1 MQSEDRVIQSNP
13 SRRASA
19 RLMAALRSRRRGT
32 FLVLVVGTLAM
43 LSIIMIVYVAVGN
56 ADQRTSVGAVRRN
69 RSDEVVD
76 GFAEYIAQV
85 IADDVTATVPDAAND
100 NFTSVDKLYF
110 RETWDAPRTDWNKD
124 SKFAAT
130 DFANARNFFTP
141 YGRGDDPWLASTTP
155 TWINYVPQT
164 NAPQNTDK
172 TFAKRMDWLHISNLA
187 PDGRFINLA
196 NLRESFGSEPG
207 IGNGPSGG
215 ARMSTGLTLYNA
227 TTGQPD
233 RRTVWGENT
242 NTSNASSIPAFFD
255 SWQAQ
260 AFRPAQPPFK
270 NGASDISPLDAEYP
284 PNQWADADGDGF
296 FDSRWFE
303 MVDARGANFNAPTT
317 WRNLLPADSS
327 YRWVFAARVVDLS
340 ALVNVNVAG
349 DLNAN
354 PNDETTLLTDKGEA
368 IDASLKWKYGT
379 QVLGRSPAEIDLR
392 RLLTMRDFR
401 EVILGQPATNGLPAA
416 IAPTASLTIDDI
428 QADKVT
434 QTVNRTY
441 AGGFSGLR
449 QPPPPSGAGPKSV
462 EDYSVYSSLIADIN
476 QTQGISPS
484 ATLPN
489 DVNIGLGAYRAMR
502 AAAAV
507 GRAPGRFN
515 DFTAHPLKL
524 ASQTVGSQELRWQA
538 FNTTAGAVDRPIYR
552 ANAQGTYLT
561 EPGFDFG
568 LGFRTETLLELL
580 TYRGTN
586 DPDVTSSLEAAMGG
600 RASSELGQAPTIN
613 TAPILLSPL
622 RENRSLEIERA
633 NLSYSTGS
641 NAGKPTEAAMLK
653 AYTDVRQYLTTLS
666 GARPI
671 TGRLQTSLGTDPWL
685 TGQSELGT
693 DDISIAL
700 TKDTP
705 ASSIFGGFANALMP
719 GLPAG
724 IPVAQP
730 PATATVL
737 DKAWDE
743 SAAEAKILRGMFYG
757 HQGPMTAL
765 LTAAHMAANF
775 DSGAKLATDTTRS
788 NPYALVLS
796 EDFQADVDG
805 KLPTN
810 TTPTSG
816 FLSAKRYFPGWWQG
830 RQFNLARAET
840 ARTNPTTVAR
850 IPKTTAEANL
860 PVPAVNVYGTG
871 DPHPFLV
878 GVATYTVYRDTYGT
892 ASLEGRQYSD
902 IEGFGTPPH
911 SGVKFITINGVL
923 DDKNPDFL
931 FRVFA
936 VQMHNPHPYP
946 LKLSSNVSTSGNQNV
961 SGPHVDINTLDQS
974 HYIRVGTGNRSKYY
988 VLLDVDEKIASDQY
1002 SGEYSVQP
1010 VVMQP
1015 GETIVFY
1022 ALSRDRKSIA
1032 EKKVNASAR
1041 FDSATVNSPQLLE
1054 KWLENQ
1060 LGPKSGTNFRR
1071 LQMLRVEDSKF
1082 GAAAA
1087 PQLATPVFTTTNRAD
1102 GVLVPPAEDSDD
1114 HVMLFR
1120 SLRIDSGGA
1129 VNDSVASSPNWVGN
1143 DQMCD
1148 RIRVGQDS
1156 PLDRRLISA
1165 DLSFGFKAQTRLPG
1179 VTTQQDRDR
1188 DSVLH
1193 LSGPR
1198 PFVNDNPIDYNS
1210 RLTLALATYVRRPA
1224 DPSGVAIGQLPAWA
1238 IDPKESDSANPWY
1251 RVKLY
1256 PDKPDRGEIQMD
1268 STLLGAAMNAP
1279 YRNEFA
1285 RFNLT
1290 DWDTWDAMFPDLT
1303 RAVGAAGTGDI
1314 GTSPPNN
1321 LAGNKFSDLRRE
1333 LASNG
1338 NGYRSYAVDS
1348 SGDAFQAR
1356 PVDLLGV
1363 LGVGPYE
1370 TPLDAAG
1377 AEITDLKKRW
1387 TTTAEAL
1394 AIAFGYSKKPAD
1406 RDTWKAAGNNYGPL
1420 DYYYFDRYSTAAN
1433 PDPLYDGG
1441 YLKLHDY
1448 ACSRIDMTDPAKPKY
1463 YPAGNGAPIAG
1474 NILTTFRTAPDRL
1487 AGLTVSTPGLVNIN
1501 TAPSAVLRVLPLAF
1515 PAEDVTSTSTKSVG
1529 NQPKPTFWPAVNG
1542 TAAEIAA
1549 QRTDIAAMIESYRD
1563 KIAVPLRPGA
1573 MNPAASSFTTTPH
1586 YSWFAPFID
1595 RDQPTVIGVAA
1606 ANRKP
1611 PSDPSIGVPDN
1622 LPAQYT
1628 GGRYWTTGITGIREE
1643 AGFRSLAELLAL
1655 RSVKVDTATLG
1666 GQADGRDQPINIDFL
1681 GHIDPAS
1688 NATGTNLLGIDSVLQ
1703 LTADTSGVATD
1714 AKPLQFAGTNQDRL
1728 KILAALGGSVTARS
1742 DLYAAWFIA
1751 RGYQRSD
1758 VEGLAADQPMLPSIE
1773 RRFLMIIDRSN
1784 VTRPGQKPRIVAM
1797 VELPL

>member
-1 MQSEDRVIQSNP
+1 
-13 SRRASA
+13 
-19 RLMAALRSRRRGT
+19 
-32 FLVLVVGTLAM
+32 M

-56 ADQRTSVGAVRRN
+56 ADQRTSVSAARRN

-76 GFAEYIAQV
+76 SFAEYLAQV
-85 IADDVTATVPDAAND
+85 IADDVTATVPDAANST
-100 NFTSVDKLYF
+100 FSSVDKLYM
-110 RETWDAPRTDWNKD
+110 RESWDAPRTDWKKD
-124 SKFAAT
+124 SKIAPNDLVNAAS
-130 DFANARNFFTP
+130 FFTP

-164 NAPQNTDK
+164 SGPQNTEK
-172 TFAKRMDWLHISNLA
+172 VFAKRMDWLHISNLA
-187 PDGRFINLA
+187 PDGRFINLV
-196 NLRESFGSEPG
+196 NLRDSFDAEPG
-207 IGNGPSGG
+207 SGSG
-215 ARMSTGLTLYNA
+215 SSTVGGTRMSTGLTLFDKD
-227 TTGQPD
+227 TGHASMS
-233 RRTVWGENT
+233 TVWNQSIR
-242 NTSNASSIPAFFD
+242 NPINPNQMSSITSLFD

-260 AFRPAQPPFK
+260 AFRPAHPPFK
-270 NGASDISPLDAEYP
+270 NNGTDISPLDTIYP

-296 FDSRWFE
+296 LDSRWFE
-303 MVDARGANFNAPTT
+303 MVDARGGNFETPIS
-317 WRNLLPADSS
+317 WRNLLPSDSS

-340 ALVNVNVAG
+340 SLVNVNIAG

-354 PNDETTLLTDKGEA
+354 PNDETTLLTDKGKE
-368 IDASLKWKYGT
+368 IDVSLKWKYGT
-379 QVLGRSPAEIDLR
+379 QVLGRSPAEVDLR

-401 EVILGQPATNGLPAA
+401 EVILGQPALNGVPSL
-416 IAPTASLTIDDI
+416 IAPTASLAINDI
-428 QADKVT
+428 EADEVT
-434 QTVNRTY
+434 QSIARTY
-441 AGGFSGLR
+441 GGGYSGLR
-449 QPPPPSGAGPKSV
+449 QPPPPSGGGPKSI
-462 EDYSVYSSLIADIN
+462 EDYAVYSSLDTDIS
-476 QTQGISPS
+476 QTQGISS
-484 ATLPN
+484 GTTLPN
-489 DVNIGLGAYRAMR
+489 DLNIGLGAYRAMR
-502 AAAAV
+502 AAVAV

-515 DFTAHPLKL
+515 DFTAHPLDF
-524 ASQTVGSQELRWQA
+524 ASRPVGSQELRWQA
-538 FNTTAGAVDRPIYR
+538 FSGNAGAVDRPVYR
-552 ANAQGTYLT
+552 ANAQGSYLT

-568 LGFRTETLLELL
+568 LGYRTDALLELL
-580 TYRGTN
+580 TYRGVN
-586 DPDVTSSLEAAMGG
+586 DPEVTTSLEAAMGG
-600 RASSELGQAPTIN
+600 RANSELSKKPNIN
-613 TAPILLSPL
+613 TASVLLSPL

-633 NLSYSTGS
+633 NLSYASGAS
-641 NAGKPTEAAMLK
+641 AGRPTEASLLR

-666 GARPI
+666 GSRPI
-671 TGRLQTSLGTDPWL
+671 TGRLQTSLQTDPWFS
-685 TGQSELGT
+685 GPSELGT
-693 DDISIAL
+693 DDISVAL

-705 ASSIFGGFANALMP
+705 ASSIFGGYANALMP

-730 PATATVL
+730 PAIASVL

-788 NPYALVLS
+788 NPYTLVLS
-796 EDFQADVDG
+796 EDFQADADG

-878 GVATYTVYRDTYGT
+878 GVATYTVYRDAYPSVT
-892 ASLEGRQYSD
+892 LENYQYTD
-902 IEGFGTPPH
+902 IEGKTSPSNIIPP
-911 SGVKFITINGVL
+911 SITINGLL
-923 DDKNPDFL
+923 DDNNPDFL

-936 VQMHNPHPYP
+936 VQLHNPFAQP
-946 LKLSSNVSTSGNQNV
+946 LKLSSNITTSGTLNT
-961 SGPHVDINTLDQS
+961 SGPQIDANILDQAY
-974 HYIRVGTGNRSKYY
+974 YIRAGTGARSKFYML
-988 VLLDVDEKIASDQY
+988 VDVDEKVVSDRY
-1002 SGEYSVQP
+1002 SGEYSMQP
-1010 VVMQP
+1010 VVVQP

-1022 ALSRDRKSIA
+1022 ALSRDRKNIS
-1032 EKKVNASAR
+1032 EKRVNATTP
-1041 FDSATVNSPQLLE
+1041 FNSSTQFSPKLLE
-1054 KWLENQ
+1054 TWLENQ

-1071 LQMLRVEDSKF
+1071 IQMLRVEDSKF
-1082 GAAAA
+1082 GASAS
-1087 PQLATPVFTTTNRAD
+1087 PTLAKATFATSNRTD
-1102 GVLVPPAEDSDD
+1102 GLLVPPAEDADD

-1120 SLRIDSGGA
+1120 SIRTDSGGA
-1129 VNDSVASSPNWVGN
+1129 LNDSAGSGPNWIGN

-1148 RIRVGQDS
+1148 RIRVALET
-1156 PLDRRLISA
+1156 PLDRRLNSEA
-1165 DLSFGFKAQTRLPG
+1165 LSTSGQRARIRLPG
-1179 VTTQQDRDR
+1179 VITEFNEDRDNVLRAGGPQEFR
-1188 DSVLH
+1188 DG
-1193 LSGPR
+1193 SGR
-1198 PFVNDNPIDYNS
+1198 IDYNS

-1224 DPSGVAIGQLPAWA
+1224 DPSGVVVGQLPAWVL
-1238 IDPKESDSANPWY
+1238 DPKEPDTANPWY
-1251 RVKLY
+1251 SVKMY
-1256 PDKPDRGEIQMD
+1256 PDVPTRGEIQMN
-1268 STLLGAAMNAP
+1268 STLLDGAMNSP
-1279 YRNEFA
+1279 YRSEFA
-1285 RFNLT
+1285 LFKLS
-1290 DWDTWDAMFPDLT
+1290 DWNTWSAIFPDMV
-1303 RAVGAAGTGDI
+1303 RPVGTAGSGDI
-1314 GTSPPNN
+1314 GQTIGNN
-1321 LAGNKFSDLRRE
+1321 LAGTKFSDLRRE

-1573 MNPAASSFTTTPH
+1573 MNPAVSSFTATPH

-1595 RDQPTVIGVAA
+1595 RDQPAVIGITAT
-1606 ANRKP
+1606 NRKP
-1611 PSDPSIGVPDN
+1611 PSDAAIGVPDN

-1688 NATGTNLLGIDSVLQ
+1688 NAAGTNLLGIDSVLQ

-1728 KILAALGGSVTARS
+1728 KILAAMGGSVTTRS